1 MRIISGY
8 LKGRRLKST
17 FGICRGP
24 TTDMAREGL
33 FNILNNR
40 IDFEETRVLDLF
52 AGTGAISM
60 SLFRGARY
68 VDESPK
74 CIDF

>member
-8 LKGRRLKST
+8 LKGRRLNPPLNLPV
-17 FGICRGP
+17 RP

-52 AGTGAISM
+52 AGTGAISIEII
-60 SLFRGARY
+60 SRGARY
-68 VDESPK
+68 VTSVDESP
-74 CIDF
+74 